1 MKKLLIFHACLPSYR
16 IDLFN
21 NLAKDFKVKAVL
33 YGKKENLEKLAF
45 DYKAILQEAEF
56 EYVIYDSG
64 LYVGNNH
71 LLSPMYYYEI
81 NQFKPDFVFCQ
92 ELGVNTLAAILL
104 KRKYNYKIF
113 INCDDSPA
121 MLQSYGKL
129 RTWLRNYVYKRVDGV
144 LVIHTIVEKELE
156 KFFPE
161 CKFLYLPII
170 QDERI
175 FQEYLM
181 KSIETKEEYIQKYNL
196 KNQKIFLFVG
206 RLETVKQPDF
216 LLEAYHKAGIQYSRL
231 IIVGDGSLY
240 SKLKEYIGK
249 NHLEKQVILTGAL
262 HGKELYAWFSLADYF
277 ILPSKYEPFGAVVN
291 EALIAGCKVI
301 VSDKVGAN
309 TLVNQDNGKIFCYN
323 DMEALSYLLA
333 TLVKN
338 SDKKSNQNLMPFS
351 FQEMY
356 SNLKQFLNNL

>member
-21 NLAKDFKVKAVL
+21 NLAKDFKVKVVL

-64 LYVGNNH
+64 LYIGNNH
-71 LLSPMYYYEI
+71 LLSPMYYHEI
-81 NQFKPDFVFCQ
+81 SQFKPDFVFCQ

-104 KRKYNYKIF
+104 KGKFNYKIF

-121 MLQSYGKL
+121 MLQCYSKFREL
-129 RTWLRNYVYKRVDGV
+129 LRNYVYKRIEGV
-144 LVIHTIVEKELE
+144 LVVHTLVEKELKR
-156 KFFPE
+156 KFPKS
-161 CKFLYLPII
+161 KFLYLPII

-175 FQEYLM
+175 FQKKLI
-181 KSIETKEEYIQKYNL
+181 KSIKIKEEYIQKYKL

-216 LLEAYHKAGIQYSRL
+216 LLEAYHKARIQNSRL

-249 NHLEKQVILTGAL
+249 NHLDKQVILTGVL

-291 EALIAGCKVI
+291 EALIAGCEVI

-323 DMEALSYLLA
+323 DMEALKNLLMSSA
-333 TLVKN
+333 DT
-338 SDKKSNQNLMPFS
+338 SDKNSNQNLMSFA

-356 SNLKQFLNNL
+356 NNLKQFLNNL